1 MSYPHENRVV
11 AASDS
16 ERVSQIAV
24 SVVNACFTKHII
36 DHTPLLLPLP
46 GPLPPIFLPKISP
59 GLFSIPP
66 SGSWA
71 QTMGLG
77 YTRSRAV
84 LGPPVLGPPWAP
96 SPQCRRIWGQQQDL
110 EQQKQK
116 QQ

>member
-46 GPLPPIFLPKISP
+46 APPPHLPSENFP
-59 GLFSIPP
+59 
-66 SGSWA
+66 
-71 QTMGLG
+71 
-77 YTRSRAV
+77 RAILDSAIGV
-84 LGPPVLGPPWAP
+84 LGPNHGVGLHPF
-96 SPQCRRIWGQQQDL
+96 
-110 EQQKQK
+110 
-116 QQ
+116 